1 MSKELSENFADLKQ
15 NHKLAYYNYWLKNDT
30 TETPEGKKCYSVGYD
45 IVWFKICKGNFMA
58 KEFTDIPL
66 VGYAQYCIYD
76 DDDLYCE
83 KRDQNIKLINSLIPY
98 NGTYQILDTDIPGY
112 DGIPIT
118 LYNLNLSINLTLVN
132 SWLRSKVDDIGFNLT
147 VTYPNAKLLKYEY
160 YLKNQD
166 IDIMNK
172 FNIKNY
178 EITQKD
184 ASSVQKYDES
194 SQIGF
199 RKTFIFDKNIYIDAI
214 PKLVGVYKTSSN
226 EKTLLDVVKT
236 LGVAMDD
243 IRVISPQPI
252 DYNNIPEGT
261 DIPFEFDLLPAISIT
276 QALTTDYG
284 NVTTVNNI
292 SLMLKTLS
300 KSNILPIEAETETN
314 TDTKH
319 SNMKIYIVIL
329 IILVLLFAI
338 YLLRKSRK

>member
-30 TETPEGKKCYSVGYD
+30 TKVPDGRRCVEVGYD
-45 IVWFKICKGNFMA
+45 FNWFKICDGYRSRDILS
-58 KEFTDIPL
+58 DIPL
-66 VGYAQYCIYD
+66 VGYAQFCTYTEQE
-76 DDDLYCE
+76 DLCE

-112 DGIPIT
+112 DGTPMT

-132 SWLRSKVDDIGFNLT
+132 SWLLSKTDDIGFNLT

-160 YLKNQD
+160 YLKNKN
-166 IDIMNK
+166 IDVMNK

-194 SQIGF
+194 SQIGY
-199 RKTFIFDKNIYIDAI
+199 RKTFIFDKKIYIDAI

-226 EKTLLDVVKT
+226 EKTLSDVVKT

-243 IRVISPQPI
+243 IKVISSQPI

-300 KSNILPIEAETETN
+300 KSNILPIEDETETN
-314 TDTKH
+314 ADTKH

-338 YLLRKSRK
+338 YLLSKSRK